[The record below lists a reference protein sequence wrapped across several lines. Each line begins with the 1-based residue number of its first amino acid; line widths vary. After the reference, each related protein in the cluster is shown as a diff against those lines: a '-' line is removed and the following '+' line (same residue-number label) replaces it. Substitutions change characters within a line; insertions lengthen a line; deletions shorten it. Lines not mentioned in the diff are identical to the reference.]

1 MLAFS
6 GVGQYLL
13 LLGLA
18 LCVVGGGLIRGWRG
32 AMFALLFAV
41 VLGIVLLVATNATA
55 ATWRELRGSDS
66 PAAQTPSPKKE

>member
-18 LCVVGGGLIRGWRG
+18 LCVGGGWLLRGWRG
-32 AMFALLFAV
+32 AIFAPLFAV
-41 VLGIVLLVATNATA
+41 VLGIVLLIATNATIA
-55 ATWRELRGSDS
+55 SWAELRGTDS
-66 PAAQTPSPKKE
+66 PAVQTPSPR